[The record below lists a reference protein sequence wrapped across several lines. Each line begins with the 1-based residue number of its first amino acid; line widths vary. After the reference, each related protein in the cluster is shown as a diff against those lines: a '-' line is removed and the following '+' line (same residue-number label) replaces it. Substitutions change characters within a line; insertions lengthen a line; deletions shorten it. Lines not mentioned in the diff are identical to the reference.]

1 MRGENRVDNKVVVF
15 KIDNEEFAVNI
26 IQVERILGYTEP
38 TKIPESPEFIRG
50 VITYQNEILP
60 IMDLK
65 KKFNLSNT
73 ELKDNPKIVVV
84 KNGDKKVGLIV
95 DLVFEVIDVDDSMIE
110 EAPNI
115 VKGISNKY
123 ISGMIKLNDRIII
136 LIDTE
141 KILTNDEMSKI
152 QSLTI

>member
-1 MRGENRVDNKVVVF
+1 MDNKVVVF

-26 IQVERILGYTEP
+26 IQVESILGYTEP
-38 TKIPESPEFIRG
+38 TKIPESPEFIKG

>member
-1 MRGENRVDNKVVVF
+1 MDNKVVVF

-38 TKIPESPEFIRG
+38 TKIPESPEFIKG

-65 KKFNLSNT
+65 KKFNLSDT
-73 ELKDNPKIVVV
+73 ELEDNPKIVVV
-84 KNGDKKVGLIV
+84 KSKDKKVGLIV
-95 DLVFEVIDVDDSMIE
+95 DLVSEVIDVDDSMIE

-115 VKGISNKY
+115 VRGISNEY
-123 ISGMIKLNDRIII
+123 IRGMIKLNDRIII

-152 QSLTI
+152 QSLNI

>member
-1 MRGENRVDNKVVVF
+1 MDNKVVVF
-15 KIDNEEFAVNI
+15 KIDNEEFAVSI

-38 TKIPESPEFIRG
+38 TKIPESPDFIKG
-50 VITYQNEILP
+50 VITYQDEILP

-65 KKFNLSNT
+65 KKFNLSDT
-73 ELKDNPKIVVV
+73 KLKDNPKIVVV
-84 KNGDKKVGLIV
+84 KSEDKKVGLIV
-95 DLVFEVIDVDDSMIE
+95 DLVSEVMNVDDSMIE
-110 EAPNI
+110 EAPSI
-115 VKGISNKY
+115 VKGISNEY

-152 QSLTI
+152 QSLNI

>member
-1 MRGENRVDNKVVVF
+1 MRGENVVDNKVVVF

-38 TKIPESPEFIRG
+38 TKIPESPEFIKG

-65 KKFNLSNT
+65 KKFNLSDT
-73 ELKDNPKIVVV
+73 ELEDNPKIVVV
-84 KNGDKKVGLIV
+84 KSKDKKVGLIV
-95 DLVFEVIDVDDSMIE
+95 DLVSEVIDVDDSMIE

-115 VKGISNKY
+115 VRGISNEY
-123 ISGMIKLNDRIII
+123 IRGMIKLNDRIII

-152 QSLTI
+152 QSLNI

>member
-1 MRGENRVDNKVVVF
+1 MRSENVVDNKVVVF
-15 KIDNEEFAVNI
+15 KIDNEEFAVSI

-38 TKIPESPEFIRG
+38 TKIPESPDFIKG
-50 VITYQNEILP
+50 VITYQDEILP

-65 KKFNLSNT
+65 KKFNLSDT
-73 ELKDNPKIVVV
+73 KLKDNPKIVVV
-84 KNGDKKVGLIV
+84 KSEDKKVGLIV
-95 DLVFEVIDVDDSMIE
+95 DLVSEVMNVDDSMIE
-110 EAPNI
+110 EAPSI
-115 VKGISNKY
+115 VKGISNEY

-152 QSLTI
+152 QSLNI

>member
-110 EAPNI
+110 EAPSI

>member
-1 MRGENRVDNKVVVF
+1 MDNKVVVF

-38 TKIPESPEFIRG
+38 TKIPESPEFIKG

-65 KKFNLSNT
+65 KKFNLSDT
-73 ELKDNPKIVVV
+73 RLKDNPKIVVV
-84 KNGDKKVGLIV
+84 KNNDKKVGLIV
-95 DLVFEVIDVDDSMIE
+95 DLVSEVIDVDDSMIE

-115 VKGISNKY
+115 VRGISNEY
-123 ISGMIKLNDRIII
+123 IRGMIKLNDRIII

-152 QSLTI
+152 QSLNI

>member
-141 KILTNDEMSKI
+141 KIVTNDEMSKI

>member
-1 MRGENRVDNKVVVF
+1 MDNKVVVF

-38 TKIPESPEFIRG
+38 TKIPESPEFIKG

>member
-1 MRGENRVDNKVVVF
+1 MRSENVVDNKVVVF
-15 KIDNEEFAVNI
+15 KIDNEEFAVSI

-38 TKIPESPEFIRG
+38 TKIPESPDFIKG
-50 VITYQNEILP
+50 VITYQDEILP

-84 KNGDKKVGLIV
+84 KSEDKKVGLIV
-95 DLVFEVIDVDDSMIE
+95 DLVSEVMNVDDSMIE
-110 EAPNI
+110 EAPSI
-115 VKGISNKY
+115 VKGISNEY

-152 QSLTI
+152 QSLNI

>member
-1 MRGENRVDNKVVVF
+1 MDNKVVVF
-15 KIDNEEFAVNI
+15 KIDNEEFAVSI

-38 TKIPESPEFIRG
+38 TKIPESPDFIKG
-50 VITYQNEILP
+50 VITYQDEILP

-65 KKFNLSNT
+65 KKFNLSDT
-73 ELKDNPKIVVV
+73 KLKDNPKIVVV
-84 KNGDKKVGLIV
+84 KSEDKKVGLIV
-95 DLVFEVIDVDDSMIE
+95 DLVSEVMNVDDSMIE
-110 EAPNI
+110 EAPSI

-152 QSLTI
+152 QSLNI

>member
-1 MRGENRVDNKVVVF
+1 MRSENVVDNKVVVF
-15 KIDNEEFAVNI
+15 KIDNEEFAVSI

-38 TKIPESPEFIRG
+38 TKIPESPDFIKG
-50 VITYQNEILP
+50 VITYQDEILP

-65 KKFNLSNT
+65 KKFNLSDT
-73 ELKDNPKIVVV
+73 KLKDNPKIVVV
-84 KNGDKKVGLIV
+84 KSEDKKVGLIV
-95 DLVFEVIDVDDSMIE
+95 DLVSEVMNVDDSMIE
-110 EAPNI
+110 EAPSI

-152 QSLTI
+152 QSLNI

>member
-38 TKIPESPEFIRG
+38 TKIPESPEFIKG